1 MFEVDMNLLK
11 KIKEIKN
18 FKLIVILLVVGIALV
33 ILGGLIAN
41 KNSAL
46 VGYDSTETLTEN
58 KIRAICEKVDGV
70 SDVTVAVRME
80 NGNIV
85 GVGIVCR
92 GGGDAAIQKKLLQ
105 LVSAATG
112 VRTNK
117 IYITEAAKQ

>member
-1 MFEVDMNLLK
+1 MDILK
-11 KIKEIKN
+11 KIKGIKN
-18 FKLIVILLVVGIALV
+18 LKIIIVLLVLGILLM
-33 ILGGLIAN
+33 ILGGIISN
-41 KNSAL
+41 KSTVS
-46 VGYDSTETLTEN
+46 VGYDSTETMTEN

-92 GGGDAAIQKKLLQ
+92 GGGNAEIQKKLLQ

-117 IYITEAAKQ
+117 IYITEAGKQ